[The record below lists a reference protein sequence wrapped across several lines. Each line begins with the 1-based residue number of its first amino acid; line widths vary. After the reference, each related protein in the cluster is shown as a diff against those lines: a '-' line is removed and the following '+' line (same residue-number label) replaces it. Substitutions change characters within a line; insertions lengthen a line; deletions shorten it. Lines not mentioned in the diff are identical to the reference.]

1 MQSNSNQMQSQK
13 TLENL
18 IDSMII
24 QLIRSMENQSNDYI
38 RLNLIN
44 SAANRTLIAFSWL
57 PLTSII
63 KHEYKFYKSIS
74 NR

>member
-44 SAANRTLIAFSWL
+44 SAANRTLIAFS
-57 PLTSII
+57 
-63 KHEYKFYKSIS
+63 
-74 NR
+74 